1 VCVCVCMRVCVC
13 MCVCVC
19 LCEWMCAYLCI
30 RHAQTLDRV
39 EQDGDDE
46 HKGDHVFHPDL
57 L

>member
-1 VCVCVCMRVCVC
+1 MESVEVTKK
-13 MCVCVC
+13 
-19 LCEWMCAYLCI
+19 LI